1 MPNTFEE
8 VLEIVDR
15 RNEALAEVQ
24 RMEEAILLGLID
36 AKQFEFVS
44 INWKRLQV
52 AKMRYYKE

>member
-24 RMEEAILLGLID
+24 RMEEGILVGLIE
-36 AKQFEFVS
+36 AKEFEFVS
-44 INWKRLQV
+44 INWKRLQI
-52 AKMRYYKE
+52 AKIRYYKE